1 MGQRIF
7 RTLHQVKQEDIFV
20 LISGVQLVF
29 YEYLKDSILNLL
41 APGEDLSLLKFS
53 PFPPPPQ
60 LFAACY
66 LRLFECW
73 KPSKCVFSRFLI
85 SPSISGSH
93 AVGRA
98 KTLYDALPVLHIWA
112 SFALYFVGAVYD
124 NGLLFLPCGFI
135 FWGGFSYS
143 LRTVLVCFLPLN
155 F

>member
-1 MGQRIF
+1 M
-7 RTLHQVKQEDIFV
+7 
-20 LISGVQLVF
+20 QLVF

-53 PFPPPPQ
+53 PF
-60 LFAACY
+60 FS
-66 LRLFECW
+66 
-73 KPSKCVFSRFLI
+73 PSSCLLPVISRCLSAESPESVFSRFLI
-85 SPSISGSH
+85 FPSISVSH
-93 AVGRA
+93 AVGRV
-98 KTLYDALPVLHIWA
+98 KTLYDALPVLQIWA